1 MKSEKMERIK
11 VGQKT
16 VTVYSVCIEH
26 FSTVCNV
33 KKLEY
38 LLNKVST
45 GKKEKCI
52 GKNRGNS
59 SGLEEESQCNIK
71 P

>member
-45 GKKEKCI
+45 GKKEKHI

-59 SGLEEESQCNIK
+59 R
-71 P
+71 